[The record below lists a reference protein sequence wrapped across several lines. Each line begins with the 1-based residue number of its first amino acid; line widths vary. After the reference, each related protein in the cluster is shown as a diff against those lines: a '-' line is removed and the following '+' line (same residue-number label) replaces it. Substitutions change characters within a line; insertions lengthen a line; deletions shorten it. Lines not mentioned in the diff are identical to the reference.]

1 MTAASGRR
9 PRPVRDRV
17 LAVLPGLGVWFL
29 ALLLGAPVRAQDQ
42 VRVRAQVDRVE
53 MMEGEDLRLVV
64 EINGPSL
71 DRVGPPDLSDLGD
84 FTLSGGPSVSTRFQW
99 INGVSTSSKTY
110 TYALTPNKT
119 GKATIPAL
127 ALLVQGHTYRTNPI
141 EVEVQAQGTVR
152 SPYKPPAPTP
162 NLPGGGG
169 SGGGTGPAPGGG
181 RPGGPAAQAALRVRA
196 EVDHKQA
203 YVGEQ
208 ITLKVVLD
216 TQSEI
221 LSHGPFDNPTFPGFW
236 AEEIKLPER
245 TEVRRVSIDAEPWY
259 EITLMKRALFPTS
272 SGTLT
277 IPPIAWQVQV
287 RRRSSDPFESFFF
300 TPTETVTRRSDPINV
315 QVQGLPAAGKPAN
328 FSGAVGQFDLQVSA
342 DRDTSRVNDAVG
354 VKVKV
359 AGRGN
364 LGSAGAPPIGDLA
377 DFKTFDPK
385 VTSATSLD
393 GDRLR
398 SEKTWDYVVIPL
410 APGSQTLPPIGFS
423 YFDPD
428 AKAYRSLASKP
439 LTLQVAKA
447 DGSAGASGLSAVAQ
461 SDVRLL
467 RRDIHYLKAAPDG
480 LRDRSRPFHRTP
492 LFAALCALPLLADV
506 SLWVWA
512 RTRDDSPQGA
522 RGRRERRARAVA
534 RRRLRTA
541 HRLMKPSTAR
551 PFYASVAQA
560 LTEYVGDKF
569 GTPGVG
575 LTHERIEALL
585 AEGGVPDEQR
595 AAFHHTL
602 EACDFARFAPSSSD
616 EQAMRRTFSAAE
628 EALSGLERSLA

>member
-1 MTAASGRR
+1 VLFAA
-9 PRPVRDRV
+9 
-17 LAVLPGLGVWFL
+17 LAIL
-29 ALLLGAPVRAQDQ
+29 APAPLRAQEQ
-42 VRVRAQVDRVE
+42 VRVRAQVDRLE
-53 MMEGEDLRLVV
+53 MMEGEDIRLIV
-64 EINGPSL
+64 EIIGPSL
-71 DRVGPPDLSDLGD
+71 DKVGPPDLADLGD

-110 TYALTPNKT
+110 TYALTPNRT
-119 GKATIPAL
+119 GKATIPPL
-127 ALLVQGHTYRTNPI
+127 SLLVQGHTYRTSPI
-141 EVEVQAQGTVR
+141 DVEVQAQGTVR
-152 SPYKPPAPTP
+152 SPYRPPAPTP
-162 NLPGGGG
+162 ITPGGGG
-169 SGGGTGPAPGGG
+169 GSAGGSGNPGGPGGG
-181 RPGGPAAQAALRVRA
+181 QGRSGQAAQAALKVRA
-196 EVDHKQA
+196 EVDHQQA

-221 LSHGPFDNPTFPGFW
+221 LQHGPYDNPTFPGFW

-259 EITLMKRALFPTS
+259 EITLMKRALFPTT
-272 SGTLT
+272 SGALT

-300 TPTETVTRRSDPINV
+300 TPTETVTRRSDPLTV
-315 QVQGLPAAGKPAN
+315 QVQPLPSAGKPAN

-342 DRDTSRVNDAVG
+342 DRNDSRVNDAVG

-359 AGRGN
+359 SGRGN
-364 LGSAGAPPIGDLA
+364 LGSAGAPALGDLA

-385 VTSATSLD
+385 VTSNSSLD

-428 AKAYRSLASKP
+428 AKAYRALASKP
-439 LTLQVAKA
+439 VTIQVARA
-447 DGSAGASGLSAVAQ
+447 DGSPGSGGLGAVAQ

-467 RRDIHYLKAAPDG
+467 RKDIHYLKTAPGG
-480 LRDRSRPFHRTP
+480 LQDRSRPFHRTP

-512 RTRDDSPQGA
+512 RTRDDSPQAA
-522 RGRRERRARAVA
+522 RGRRERKARAVA
-534 RRRLRTA
+534 RRRLGTA
-541 HRLMKPSTAR
+541 RRLMKPASAR

-569 GTPGVG
+569 GTSGVG

-585 AEGGVPDEQR
+585 AQGGVPDDQR
-595 AAFHHTL
+595 GAFHRTL

-616 EQAMRRTFSAAE
+616 EEAMRRTFAAAE